1 MESFRRL
8 GFDKTLFLA
17 ALALIS
23 TGILM
28 VFDASGALATDKYQ
42 KPFYFLFNQL
52 GGAMG
57 GFLLL
62 LAVVSIRLPFYE
74 KKILVYGLLTS
85 TCGLL
90 ILCLFMPEVAQT
102 HRWLTFLGIRF
113 QPSEL
118 AKVSLVVF
126 LAYYVGANKD
136 RINEPKVFLPPA
148 LILLGI
154 VLLVL
159 LEPDFGTAVLLFL
172 LGSLVLAIGGVR
184 LRNFAL
190 LGLTAGP
197 LFLVFLFLARYRID
211 RVLEFLSKSKDLQKA
226 SFQVAQSKLAVGAGG
241 LLGTSFGEGTQ
252 KLFFLPCPHTDFI
265 FAVIAEELGLVGAL
279 AVLGVF
285 ALIVWR
291 GLAISLKATNLAAQ
305 LTAAG
310 LTFGLALQALVN
322 VTVVLGLSPAKG
334 VPLPLVSFGR
344 SSLVCS
350 ILAVGILLHISQ
362 RKEARGWR

>member
-17 ALALIS
+17 ALALVS

-42 KPFYFLFNQL
+42 QPFYFLFNQL
-52 GGAMG
+52 GGAVG
-57 GFLLL
+57 GFFLL
-62 LAVVSIRLPFYE
+62 LAVVSIRWPFYE
-74 KKILVYGLLTS
+74 KKILVYGLLAS

-90 ILCLFMPEVAQT
+90 ILCLSMPEVAHT
-102 HRWLTFLGIRF
+102 HRWLTFLSIRF

-126 LAYYVGANKD
+126 LAHYVGANKD

-148 LILLGI
+148 LVLLGI

-184 LRNFAL
+184 FRNFAL
-190 LGLTAGP
+190 LGLTAVP

-211 RVLEFLSKSKDLQKA
+211 RILEFLAKSKDLQKA

-265 FAVIAEELGLVGAL
+265 FAVIAEEMGLVGAL
-279 AVLGVF
+279 AVLAVF
-285 ALIVWR
+285 ILIVWR
-291 GLAISLKATNLAAQ
+291 GLAISLKATNLVAQ

-322 VTVVLGLSPAKG
+322 ITVVLGLSPAKG